1 MAAGSHTL
9 YIIPRERLVAAG
21 GTLTLATPSGTL
33 SVDEEDILDGD
44 VVLEDEEEEEEEILE
59 EEEEVLEEEDD
70 CLENP
75 PD

>member
-21 GTLTLATPSGTL
+21 GTLTLATPSGTHEL

-44 VVLEDEEEEEEEILE
+44 VVLEDEEDE